1 MDFNQFRDWAFLTV
15 ITGGVGIMWGLKKS
29 VEELNI
35 KIAVIIEK
43 IDTHEKRITH
53 LEGKF

>member
-1 MDFNQFRDWAFLTV
+1 MDFNQFREWAFLTV

-43 IDTHEKRITH
+43 IDTHEKRISR
-53 LEGKF
+53 LEENI